1 MSRTPPEIWR
11 AAPTLGQ
18 DNQYVYK
25 EVIGVSDAE
34 FEQLVADRHIGTDYI

>member
-18 DNQYVYK
+18 DNEHVYK
-25 EVIGVSDAE
+25 HVIGVSDAE
-34 FEQLVADRHIGTDYI
+34 YDQLVAERHVGSDYI